1 MNWKMIYDF
10 QFWKD
15 KKAGKKWAEEQRQV
29 ELLEMPEITDPEV
42 VALRQYVKGKWTMG
56 ESHGLP
62 HWDNVYKNGILL
74 QDEGVN
80 ERVVQRFAYLHDFC
94 KQDDVKDRKHGPR
107 VAEWMVNIRDSLLK
121 SLSDEEFH
129 LLQEAC
135 RLHTSTENTGNPT
148 IDACFDADRLD
159 LGRVGITPSPNKMA
173 TVKGRLL
180 AQKILKYK

>member
-1 MNWKMIYDF
+1 MNWKMIYGF

-62 HWDNVYKNGILL
+62 HWDNVY
-74 QDEGVN
+74 
-80 ERVVQRFAYLHDFC
+80 
-94 KQDDVKDRKHGPR
+94 
-107 VAEWMVNIRDSLLK
+107 MK

-180 AQKILKYK
+180 AQKFVKYK